1 MKTKLTLLILL
12 CGILFVSGDLN
23 AQQEEIKV
31 NYKDSIATIEGL
43 IDKELNFV
51 QITKKALEIT
61 MAPNKGLIDKVRLE
75 KEKELK
81 KLNKELKKNK
91 ITQEEYDHQLSII
104 DKKIKKIESAELNMS
119 SGFTELF
126 EKSNKKIDSLKQRK
140 VYFESQVQ

>member
-43 IDKELNFV
+43 LEKELNFV

-126 EKSNKKIDSLKQRK
+126 EKSNRKIDSLKHRK

>member
-43 IDKELNFV
+43 VAKELNFV

-61 MAPNKGLIDKVRLE
+61 MSPNKGLIDKARVE
-75 KEKELK
+75 KQKE
-81 KLNKELKKNK
+81 LNKELRKNK

-104 DKKIKKIESAELNMS
+104 DKK
-119 SGFTELF
+119 
-126 EKSNKKIDSLKQRK
+126 
-140 VYFESQVQ
+140 

>member
-43 IDKELNFV
+43 LEKELNFV

-75 KEKELK
+75 KQKELK

>member
-43 IDKELNFV
+43 VAKELNFV

-61 MAPNKGLIDKVRLE
+61 MSPNKGLIDKARVE
-75 KEKELK
+75 KQKELK
-81 KLNKELKKNK
+81 KINKELKKNK

-126 EKSNKKIDSLKQRK
+126 EKSNRKIDSLKQRK
-140 VYFESQVQ
+140 AYFESQAE

>member
-43 IDKELNFV
+43 VAKELNFV

-61 MAPNKGLIDKVRLE
+61 MSPNKGLIDKARVE
-75 KEKELK
+75 KQKELK
-81 KLNKELKKNK
+81 KINKELKKNK

-104 DKKIKKIESAELNMS
+104 DKKIKKIESAQLNMS

-126 EKSNKKIDSLKQRK
+126 EKSNRKIDSLKQRK
-140 VYFESQVQ
+140 AYFESQAE

>member
-43 IDKELNFV
+43 VAKELNFV

-61 MAPNKGLIDKVRLE
+61 MSPNKGLIDKARVE
-75 KEKELK
+75 KQKELK

-104 DKKIKKIESAELNMS
+104 DKKIKKIESAQLNMS

-126 EKSNKKIDSLKQRK
+126 EKSNRKIDSLKQRK
-140 VYFESQVQ
+140 AYFESQAE

>member
-43 IDKELNFV
+43 IAKELNFV

-75 KEKELK
+75 KQKELK
-81 KLNKELKKNK
+81 KLNKELRKNK

-104 DKKIKKIESAELNMS
+104 DKKI
-119 SGFTELF
+119 
-126 EKSNKKIDSLKQRK
+126 DSLKQRK

>member
-43 IDKELNFV
+43 MAKELNFV

-61 MAPNKGLIDKVRLE
+61 MAPNKGLIDKVRVE

-91 ITQEEYDHQLSII
+91 ITQAEYDHQLSII

-140 VYFESQVQ
+140 VHFESQVQ

>member
-1 MKTKLTLLILL
+1 MKTKLTFLILL
-12 CGILFVSGDLN
+12 CGILFVSGDLY

-31 NYKDSIATIEGL
+31 NYKDSIVTIESL
-43 IDKELNFV
+43 IAKELNFV
-51 QITKKALEIT
+51 QITKKALEVT
-61 MAPNKGLIDKVRLE
+61 MAPNKGLIDKVRVE

>member
-43 IDKELNFV
+43 MAKELNFV

-61 MAPNKGLIDKVRLE
+61 MAPNKGLIDKVRVE

-91 ITQEEYDHQLSII
+91 ITQAEYDHQLSII